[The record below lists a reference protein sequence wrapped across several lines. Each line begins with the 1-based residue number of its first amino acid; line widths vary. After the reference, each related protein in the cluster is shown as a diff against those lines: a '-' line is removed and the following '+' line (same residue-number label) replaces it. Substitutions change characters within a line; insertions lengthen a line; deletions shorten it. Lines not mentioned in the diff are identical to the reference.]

1 MALAVLLA
9 AIFLIT
15 VLLDKTLRSLPVREL
30 RRRARAQQS
39 KRAAAVYKLAAFGRS
54 SAFFL
59 HLCGA
64 LSASGLI
71 LLAAGI
77 SGWAGFALAFL
88 LLVIVWVGPA
98 LASVS
103 GWQFWLVS
111 IAAPIFSVPVGFLQ
125 PVLGRLT
132 AWLDRLAP
140 TSVPTKIYEKED
152 LEEFLKNQARVSENR
167 ISAEELTTVRG
178 ALSLSDKTVGEVML
192 PKRKI
197 KWVAASDP
205 IGPMVMDELHKTGQS
220 RFPVVKEITKNAQP
234 EVVGSLYLRDLLDHL
249 ENKGRIRDIMHQGT
263 SYANESQDLRSALD
277 GFIKSGQ
284 LMLIVVNNFE
294 EIVGVLVLED
304 VLSQIFGGKVTGEF
318 DRYHDKRSVA
328 TASDSQSTEAEVN

>member
-1 MALAVLLA
+1 M
-9 AIFLIT
+9 
-15 VLLDKTLRSLPVREL
+15 
-30 RRRARAQQS
+30 
-39 KRAAAVYKLAAFGRS
+39 
-54 SAFFL
+54 
-59 HLCGA
+59 
-64 LSASGLI
+64 
-71 LLAAGI
+71 
-77 SGWAGFALAFL
+77 
-88 LLVIVWVGPA
+88 
-98 LASVS
+98 
-103 GWQFWLVS
+103 
-111 IAAPIFSVPVGFLQ
+111 PVGFLQ